1 MGVQKELFGSTKD
14 GKEVYIYT
22 LTNSRGMKARVMSY
36 GAILVDLIVPDKN
49 GHSAD
54 VVLGY
59 DKLSDYFVNGC
70 FFGSPMQNSPWT
82 AWNIIWTPMTA

>member
-1 MGVQKELFGSTKD
+1 MGVQKELFGSTKE

-49 GHSAD
+49 GHAAD
-54 VVLGY
+54 VVLG
-59 DKLSDYFVNGC
+59 
-70 FFGSPMQNSPWT
+70 
-82 AWNIIWTPMTA
+82 